1 MVIGITLRQAKQTY
15 DGVNWV
21 EQDASSDI
29 LSFQEE
35 QKRARFDCENIL
47 HCNVNSL
54 LMKLP

>member
-29 LSFQEE
+29 LSF
-35 QKRARFDCENIL
+35 
-47 HCNVNSL
+47 
-54 LMKLP
+54 